1 MNFFLKHFTS
11 YEHRTNHK
19 LATPQTET
27 CMNGQCRPRLPVG
40 RSTLSR
46 GATWE
51 NVNVGRPRSV
61 RLHATS
67 WGQAV
72 LIALLLGIA
81 YAANAADSFPLRPAD
96 TSSPQATLQGFIET
110 MDDILRRARDVI
122 ASYGESDRLY
132 PSTEERR
139 KLLDALGEVQKA
151 AQFLDVSGI
160 PPVLRDTVIVDRLL
174 QLTEILNRIEMPPI
188 GDISDQEAMARL
200 SPKRWRLPNTEI
212 DIVLIE
218 NGPRAR
224 DYLVSAATID
234 RLPEFYNRVKDL
246 PYKPGPAQQLAEVY
260 RSIGHG
266 GSATIYEA
274 FLNSPVGLSYIVPPR
289 WMLNLPEWAKAR
301 LASVAAWQWLG
312 LGLGFL
318 IGGLIIFG
326 GNRLAC
332 RGADNRQDASRTG
345 WHALPVPLA
354 IILVT
359 GLLVPL
365 LEAVLRIGGDPRV
378 VITYA
383 TTGAS
388 FLSGAWL
395 AVVASIVL
403 GEAIVA
409 SERLTIQSLDN
420 QLIRLGTR
428 LLALWRPSPS
438 WSKAATNWDF
448 RLTPL
453 SQGWLLAV
461 SLLRWRRKAQSQI

>member
-1 MNFFLKHFTS
+1 
-11 YEHRTNHK
+11 
-19 LATPQTET
+19 
-27 CMNGQCRPRLPVG
+27 
-40 RSTLSR
+40 
-46 GATWE
+46 
-51 NVNVGRPRSV
+51 
-61 RLHATS
+61 
-67 WGQAV
+67 
-72 LIALLLGIA
+72 
-81 YAANAADSFPLRPAD
+81 
-96 TSSPQATLQGFIET
+96 

-289 WMLNLPEWAKAR
+289 WMQR
-301 LASVAAWQWLG
+301 RRR
-312 LGLGFL
+312 
-318 IGGLIIFG
+318 IGI
-326 GNRLAC
+326 
-332 RGADNRQDASRTG
+332 S
-345 WHALPVPLA
+345 
-354 IILVT
+354 
-359 GLLVPL
+359 GLLHYRRAGCWRSRCCAGGAKHNRKSDRL
-365 LEAVLRIGGDPRV
+365 IAHCCREAVSHRPHRQARRERRDGRGRRLPQHPHPNAGQ
-378 VITYA
+378 
-383 TTGAS
+383 
-388 FLSGAWL
+388 L
-395 AVVASIVL
+395 ARDDTS
-403 GEAIVA
+403 
-409 SERLTIQSLDN
+409 
-420 QLIRLGTR
+420 
-428 LLALWRPSPS
+428 
-438 WSKAATNWDF
+438 
-448 RLTPL
+448 
-453 SQGWLLAV
+453 
-461 SLLRWRRKAQSQI
+461 